1 MLHHRINVAIF
12 LFLFGITSA
21 TISCA
26 TPGALYYVQEDNTK
40 LYDAPSST
48 APVVMLLNRGDRVI
62 EWRRQGSWIRVS
74 RMGTVGRDAWVK
86 ISHLVSEPRGNRDIE
101 IEANSNGQFVLE
113 VEVNGTVLKFIVDT
127 GATTTL
133 LSPRDADKLGFDKST
148 LEFSQRISTAN
159 GIARAAIV
167 KLDEVSIGQFKT
179 NNVIALISRN
189 PIRLSLL
196 GMNFL
201 RQLDSYEVRGDQLIL
216 RW

>member
-1 MLHHRINVAIF
+1 
-12 LFLFGITSA
+12 
-21 TISCA
+21 
-26 TPGALYYVQEDNTK
+26 
-40 LYDAPSST
+40 
-48 APVVMLLNRGDRVI
+48 
-62 EWRRQGSWIRVS
+62 
-74 RMGTVGRDAWVK
+74 MGTVGRDAWVK

-148 LEFSQRISTAN
+148 LKFSQRISTAN